1 LGDIFVLGIDPGIAI
16 TGYAIVKK
24 SELSLSLVRF
34 GVIRTK
40 TKSSMPSRLSEL
52 HLELSNIINSSTID
66 HVAIEKLFFN
76 TNLKTVINVSEAR
89 GVILYTINEL
99 GKEVFEYTP
108 LEAKK
113 SIFGQGTA
121 SKREIQNAVMSI
133 FELEEPP
140 KPDDAAD
147 AIAIALCHIY
157 SLPYIRSVDDS
168 NH

>member
-1 LGDIFVLGIDPGIAI
+1 MGDFFVLGIDPGISI

-24 SELSLSLVRF
+24 SELAMSLVRF

-40 TKSSMPSRLSEL
+40 TVSSMPSRLSEL
-52 HLELSNIINSSTID
+52 HFELSNIINSCTID

-89 GVILYTINEL
+89 GVILYTVNEF

-121 SKREIQNAVMSI
+121 SKKEIQNAVMNI
-133 FELEEPP
+133 FDLEEIPR
-140 KPDDAAD
+140 PDDAAD
-147 AIAIALCHIY
+147 AIAVALCHIY
-157 SLPYIRSVDDS
+157 SLPYIKRTDDS
-168 NH
+168 NY